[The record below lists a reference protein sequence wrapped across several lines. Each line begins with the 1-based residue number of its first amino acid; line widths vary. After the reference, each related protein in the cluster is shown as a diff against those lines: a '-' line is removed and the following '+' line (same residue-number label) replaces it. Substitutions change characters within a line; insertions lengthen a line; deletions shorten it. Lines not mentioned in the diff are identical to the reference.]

1 MGTTVL
7 KAQVLDAIDDTP
19 KLQRRYKINITKV
32 LKGPKTLIKFRNL
45 YTHLNSQMLCGY
57 EHPTPFSTD
66 EYVISVR
73 RYETY
78 LFTTRCD
85 FNVKWD
91 SLSYEDT
98 KGIEGGFEDA
108 CD

>member
-1 MGTTVL
+1 MGITVL
-7 KAQVLDAIDDTP
+7 KAQVLDATDDTP
-19 KLQRRYKINITKV
+19 KLQRRYEINITKV
-32 LKGPKTLIKFRNL
+32 LKGPKSLMRFGNL
-45 YTHLNSQMLCGY
+45 YTNLEATLCRY
-57 EHPTPFSTD
+57 EHPTPFNTD

-78 LFTTRCD
+78 LFTTHCD

-91 SLSYEDT
+91 SLSYEDK
-98 KGIEGGFEDA
+98 KGIKGGFKEA